1 MPVQNML
8 LYPGHEY
15 AHYEAS
21 AGGGSNLHSTG
32 NSIQQN
38 AALMLGSLAG
48 GGRGGSATGGSSAG
62 SNAAATE
69 PSYPFFSLRPLIDSI
84 FEVSVQSRVRQ
95 RESIIKRTP
104 AERLCAA
111 FERRYWANLAT
122 RCAAICIRSLIA
134 TISLMPPLTQ
144 QIPIST
150 LRAVNN
156 LVGRLTG
163 SYRQASGPEMVQK
176 SVSIDA
182 NTPLRLPPGNSV
194 PLGGNFKLS
203 TTAQRQP
210 PMREELA

>member
-15 AHYEAS
+15 THYEAS
-21 AGGGSNLHSTG
+21 AGGGGGSNVHSTG

-38 AALMLGSLAG
+38 AALMLGSLG
-48 GGRGGSATGGSSAG
+48 GGGSGGSATAGSSAG

-104 AERLCAA
+104 AERLSAA
-111 FERRYWANLAT
+111 FERRYWAELAT
-122 RCAAICIRSLIA
+122 RCAPICIRSLIA

-144 QIPIST
+144 
-150 LRAVNN
+150 
-156 LVGRLTG
+156 
-163 SYRQASGPEMVQK
+163 
-176 SVSIDA
+176 
-182 NTPLRLPPGNSV
+182 
-194 PLGGNFKLS
+194 
-203 TTAQRQP
+203 
-210 PMREELA
+210 